1 MPGRILLRTTPD
13 GSQAP
18 VDAVKIDSA
27 QNVTVSAGNL
37 VQGTAAKG
45 VNFTANTPAASM
57 TSQLLN
63 WYEEGTWTPV
73 VTAGTGTITSVSV
86 TSATYTRNGRIVFIT
101 YDFTITNNGTGL
113 GFVKVSGLPF
123 NSNGRGFGL
132 GTEAAVVGFLTAE
145 QTING
150 GDYFNINKLD
160 GTYPGGTNF
169 QLIGS
174 LTYIV

>member
-1 MPGRILLRTTPD
+1 MLKTVTNIINASQIATPITLPGDVTLST
-13 GSQAP
+13 GSLIP
-18 VDAVKIDSA
+18 S
-27 QNVTVSAGNL
+27 
-37 VQGTAAKG
+37 TAAKG
-45 VNFTANTPAASM
+45 VNFTANTPAAGM

-63 WYEEGTWTPV
+63 WYEQGTWTPV

-132 GTEAAVVGFLTAE
+132 GTEAAVVGFFTAE